1 MLRLTV
7 HLHVGEVVEVV
18 DLLRRRGGV
27 GADEHDAGG
36 TFTDR
41 LQRLLAHVTRRFT
54 VVL

>member
-7 HLHVGEVVEVV
+7 HLHVCEVVKVV
-18 DLLRRRGGV
+18 YLLRRRGRV

-41 LQRLLAHVTRRFT
+41 LQRLLAHVTRRLT